1 MCILLLLCYILN
13 FYIAFFK
20 TNEIDELSAA
30 TF

>member
-1 MCILLLLCYILN
+1 MCILLCYILN